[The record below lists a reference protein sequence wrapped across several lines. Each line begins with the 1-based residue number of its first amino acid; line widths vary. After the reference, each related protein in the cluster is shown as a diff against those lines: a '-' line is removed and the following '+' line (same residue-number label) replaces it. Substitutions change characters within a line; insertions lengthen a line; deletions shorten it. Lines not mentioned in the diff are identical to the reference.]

1 MTAAAEASPAP
12 SGFRRFMVLGASVLA
27 ATVFELNLTNISV
40 VLPYMQ
46 GAFSATQ
53 DQVSWV
59 VTSFFVGMIVGFAW
73 SGWAADRFGRKQVF
87 MVANLGFVVATFM
100 CGASDSLTAEV
111 FWRFGQGFWG
121 GPLMPLSQAL
131 VLDSFPRR
139 QHGFANAIWGIGV
152 MMGPALG
159 PTYGGFITEH
169 WEWQWI
175 FFACLPAAAVATVL
189 CWFFVP
195 KTESRPE
202 RGFDLIGFTALI
214 VAVIAAQLALNR
226 GERLD
231 WFGSTEIIAEVAI
244 AGFFLYILVVHS
256 LTAHNPFIEPN
267 IFRDRNAATGLAIT
281 VIWGFTLHGPLVL
294 TALLLQEL
302 RGMPVMTIGIIMSPR
317 GLGVMTGMFM
327 AAQVIKFVDPR
338 YMIAFGMS
346 TLAISSWFMSQWT
359 MSVGAW
365 DVMWPTTLQGFA
377 TGFSFVPLSTKTFST
392 IPRRYRTEG
401 LTLFNLILFQAI
413 SAGIAVAVN
422 VLTRSS
428 QISRSGLTEFVTP
441 YAARNQSLPDS
452 WDIGTLGGLATIE
465 AEVARQAAMI
475 GYLNN
480 FKMIAIMAVCA
491 IPAVFLFTKGRITGD
506 EASDD

>member
-1 MTAAAEASPAP
+1 MTAAAAVSPAQ

-27 ATVFELNLTNISV
+27 AAIFELNLTNVSV

-59 VTSFFVGMIVGFAW
+59 VTAFFVGMIIGFAW

-87 MVANLGFVVATFM
+87 MIANLGFVAATFL
-100 CGASDSLTAEV
+100 CGASDSLTSEV
-111 FWRFGQGFWG
+111 VWRFGQGFWG

-175 FFACLPAAAVATVL
+175 FYACLPAAVAAMAL
-189 CWFFVP
+189 CWVFLP
-195 KTESRPE
+195 KTEGRPE
-202 RGFDLIGFTALI
+202 RGFDLIGFIALI

-231 WFGSTEIIAEVAI
+231 WLNSPEIVMEVAI
-244 AGFFLYILVVHS
+244 AGFFFYILVVHS
-256 LTAHNPFIEPN
+256 LTARSPFIEPG

-294 TALLLQEL
+294 TALFLQEL
-302 RGMPVMTIGIIMSPR
+302 RGMPVMTIGMIMSPR
-317 GLGVMTGMFM
+317 GLGVMAGMFL
-327 AAQVIKFVDPR
+327 AAQVIKRVDPR

-346 TLAISSWFMSQWT
+346 TLALSSWFMSRWT
-359 MSVGAW
+359 MGIGAW
-365 DVMWPTTLQGFA
+365 DVMWLTTLQGFS
-377 TGFSFVPLSTKTFST
+377 TGFSFVPLSTKTFSSL
-392 IPRRYRTEG
+392 PRRYRTEG

-413 SAGIAVAVN
+413 SAGIAVAMN
-422 VLTRSS
+422 VLTRTS
-428 QISRSGLTEFVTP
+428 QASRASLTEFVSP
-441 YAARNQSLPDS
+441 YAAHSKPLPQSWNFD
-452 WDIGTLGGLATIE
+452 TLSGLASIE
-465 AEVARQAAMI
+465 AEVMRQAAMI

-480 FKMIAIMAVCA
+480 FKMIAIMAACA
-491 IPAVFLFTKGRITGD
+491 IPAVFLFTRGRITGD
-506 EASDD
+506 EAADD

>member
-1 MTAAAEASPAP
+1 MTALAAASPKP

-27 ATVFELNLTNISV
+27 ATVFELNLTNVSV

-87 MVANLGFVVATFM
+87 MLANIGFLISTFL
-100 CGASDSLTAEV
+100 CGASDTLTSEV
-111 FWRFGQGFWG
+111 IWRFGQGFWG

-175 FFACLPAAAVATVL
+175 FYGCLPAAGVAAVL
-189 CWFFVP
+189 CWMFVP
-195 KTESRPE
+195 KTAARPE

-214 VAVIAAQLALNR
+214 GAVIAAQLALNR

-231 WFGSTEIIAEVAI
+231 WFASTEIIAEVA
-244 AGFFLYILVVHS
+244 AAAFFSYILVVHT
-256 LTAHNPFIEPN
+256 LTARNPFIEPG

-281 VIWGFTLHGPLVL
+281 VVWGFTLHGPLVL

-317 GLGVMTGMFM
+317 GLGVMCGMFL
-327 AAQVIKFVDPR
+327 AAQVIKVVDPR

-346 TLAISSWFMSQWT
+346 SLAISSWFMSQWT

-365 DVMWPTTLQGFA
+365 DVMWTTTMQGFS

-392 IPRRYRTEG
+392 LPRRYRTEG

-413 SAGIAVAVN
+413 SAGIAIAIN
-422 VLTRSS
+422 VLTRTS
-428 QISRSGLTEFVTP
+428 QVSRSSLTEFVNP
-441 YAARNQSLPDS
+441 YAAHGQSLPDS
-452 WDIGTLGGLATIE
+452 WDIGTMSGLATVE

-480 FKMIAIMAVCA
+480 FKMIAIMAACA

-506 EASDD
+506 EATDD